1 MNKRGNKKQRT
12 RSRSRNRLTEVRRLK
27 QKKADAEVRARRQG
41 RMKGYALVACGRLAG
56 GLEWP
61 CRALSPIVCEHAAA
75 TEGKKKRG
83 KEGEEK

>member
-1 MNKRGNKKQRT
+1 LAG
-12 RSRSRNRLTEVRRLK
+12 SRL
-27 QKKADAEVRARRQG
+27 VRAHTL
-41 RMKGYALVACGRLAG
+41 KGYALVACGRLAG

-61 CRALSPIVCEHAAA
+61 CRALSPIVCEHAAE